1 MFLCLL
7 SPSVSSVLV
16 SAALNPE
23 ETETEKSHRGRE
35 GRKENDIE
43 NTDPGGRWE
52 TKTQKEA
59 VRKDPKKRRN
69 EKE

>member
-1 MFLCLL
+1 MPPQSKCELRACLSHPQTSL
-7 SPSVSSVLV
+7 
-16 SAALNPE
+16 E

-35 GRKENDIE
+35 GRKKNDIE